1 MIPSTELLLLL
12 FIIAAT
18 AGWVDTL
25 AGGGGLITVP
35 ALLLTGMP
43 PGMAIATNKLQGSM
57 GTLVASIYFVRTKF
71 VRLNQM
77 KGMIVLTFIG
87 SVLGSWLLLQI
98 DASKLVQFLPF
109 LLMAMGLYVL
119 LSPSFNDEQKQQKIS
134 RLCFMFLVC
143 PILGFYDGF
152 FGPGTGSLMALAFV
166 SVIGYGLSK
175 GTAQAK
181 ILNLTSNVAALLYF
195 IIFGEVAWLVGGVMA
210 AGQLLGSSIGAR
222 MVMGKGAKLIKPVV
236 VMVCFG
242 MSINI
247 LLRHHPLAF

>member
-166 SVIGYGLSK
+166 SVLGYGLSK

-222 MVMGKGAKLIKPVV
+222 MVMGRGAKLIKPVV

>member
-1 MIPSTELLLLL
+1 MPSAELLLYL
-12 FIIAAT
+12 FIIAAA

-43 PGMAIATNKLQGSM
+43 PPMAIATNKLQGSM

-71 VRLNQM
+71 VNLNEM
-77 KGMIVLTFIG
+77 KGMITLTFIG
-87 SVLGSWLLLQI
+87 SVLGSWLLLRI
-98 DASKLVQFLPF
+98 DASQLVLFLPF
-109 LLMAMGLYVL
+109 FLMAMGLYVL
-119 LSPSFNDEQKQQKIS
+119 LSPNFNDEQTKQKLS
-134 RLCFMFLVC
+134 MLCFILVIC

-166 SVIGYGLSK
+166 SVLGYGLSK

-181 ILNLTSNVAALLYF
+181 ILNLTSNIAALLYF
-195 IIFGEVAWLVGGVMA
+195 ILFGEVAWVMGGVMA

-222 MVMGKGAKLIKPVV
+222 MVMGRGAKLIKPVV
-236 VMVCFG
+236 VMVCFV
-242 MSINI
+242 MSISI
-247 LLRHHPLAF
+247 LIKHYPWAF

>member
-166 SVIGYGLSK
+166 SVLGYGLSK

>member
-1 MIPSTELLLLL
+1 MIPSIELLLLL

-87 SVLGSWLLLQI
+87 SVLG
-98 DASKLVQFLPF
+98 
-109 LLMAMGLYVL
+109 
-119 LSPSFNDEQKQQKIS
+119 LSVN
-134 RLCFMFLVC
+134 
-143 PILGFYDGF
+143 
-152 FGPGTGSLMALAFV
+152 
-166 SVIGYGLSK
+166 GYGTLCP
-175 GTAQAK
+175 A
-181 ILNLTSNVAALLYF
+181 LT
-195 IIFGEVAWLVGGVMA
+195 
-210 AGQLLGSSIGAR
+210 
-222 MVMGKGAKLIKPVV
+222 KL
-236 VMVCFG
+236 
-242 MSINI
+242 
-247 LLRHHPLAF
+247 

>member
-166 SVIGYGLSK
+166 SVLGFGLSK

-181 ILNLTSNVAALLYF
+181 ILNLTSNVAALLSF
-195 IIFGEVAWLVGGVMA
+195 IIFGEVAWVVGGVMA

-222 MVMGKGAKLIKPVV
+222 MVMGRGAKLIKPVV

-247 LLRHHPLAF
+247 LFKHYPMAF

>member
-1 MIPSTELLLLL
+1 MPSAELLLYL
-12 FIIAAT
+12 FIIAAA

-43 PGMAIATNKLQGSM
+43 PPMAIATNKLQGSM

-71 VRLNQM
+71 VNLNEM
-77 KGMIVLTFIG
+77 KGMITLTFIG
-87 SVLGSWLLLQI
+87 SVLGSWLLLRI
-98 DASKLVQFLPF
+98 DASQLILFLPF
-109 LLMAMGLYVL
+109 FLMAMGLYVL
-119 LSPSFNDEQKQQKIS
+119 LSPNFNDEQTKQKLS
-134 RLCFMFLVC
+134 RLCFILVIC

-166 SVIGYGLSK
+166 SVLGYGLSK

-181 ILNLTSNVAALLYF
+181 ILNLTSNIAALLYF
-195 IIFGEVAWLVGGVMA
+195 ILFGEVAWVMGGVMA

-222 MVMGKGAKLIKPVV
+222 MVMRRGAKLIKPVV
-236 VMVCFG
+236 VMICFG

-247 LLRHHPLAF
+247 LLKHYPLAF

>member
-1 MIPSTELLLLL
+1 MPSLELLMLL
-12 FIIAAT
+12 FLIAAV

-35 ALLLTGMP
+35 TLLLTGMSP
-43 PGMAIATNKLQGSM
+43 SMAIATNKLQGSM
-57 GTLVASIYFVRTKF
+57 GTFVASLYFVRTQF
-71 VRLNQM
+71 VCLNEM
-77 KGMIVLTFIG
+77 KGMITLTFIG

-98 DASKLVQFLPF
+98 DSNKLVLFLPF

-119 LSPSFNDEQKQQKIS
+119 LSPNFNDEQKQQKLS
-134 RLCFMFLVC
+134 RFCFILLLCPL
-143 PILGFYDGF
+143 LGFYDGF

-166 SVIGYGLSK
+166 SVLGFGLSK

-195 IIFGEVAWLVGGVMA
+195 IIFGEVAWVIGGVMA
-210 AGQLLGSSIGAR
+210 VGQLLGSSIGAR
-222 MVMGKGAKLIKPVV
+222 MVMSKGARLIKPVV
-236 VMVCFG
+236 VIVCFG

-247 LLRHHPLAF
+247 LIKHYPMAF

>member
-166 SVIGYGLSK
+166 SVLGYGLSK

-222 MVMGKGAKLIKPVV
+222 MVMGRGAKLIKPVV

-247 LLRHHPLAF
+247 LFKHYPMAF

>member
-1 MIPSTELLLLL
+1 
-12 FIIAAT
+12 
-18 AGWVDTL
+18 
-25 AGGGGLITVP
+25 
-35 ALLLTGMP
+35 
-43 PGMAIATNKLQGSM
+43 
-57 GTLVASIYFVRTKF
+57 
-71 VRLNQM
+71 
-77 KGMIVLTFIG
+77 
-87 SVLGSWLLLQI
+87 
-98 DASKLVQFLPF
+98 
-109 LLMAMGLYVL
+109 MAMGLYVL

-166 SVIGYGLSK
+166 SVLGYGLSK

>member
-1 MIPSTELLLLL
+1 MIPSPELLLLL

-98 DASKLVQFLPF
+98 DASKLVQFLPL

-166 SVIGYGLSK
+166 SVLGYGLSK

>member
-1 MIPSTELLLLL
+1 MIPSIELLLLL

-166 SVIGYGLSK
+166 SVLGYGLSK

-247 LLRHHPLAF
+247 LLRHYPLAF

>member
-77 KGMIVLTFIG
+77 KGMIILTFIG
-87 SVLGSWLLLQI
+87 SVFGSWLLLQI

-166 SVIGYGLSK
+166 SVLGYGLSK